1 MSFILQSVI
10 DDWEK
15 EVNEKSRIIMK
26 KIAYYGRNGLLLQM
40 GVFVVTGTISL
51 SQGGTKYE
59 TDLLI
64 AHKNYNSAAFSNDI
78 GLIRVKID
86 IEFSKTV
93 GSISLPTS
101 DFDKE
106 NYPCKLSGWGSTS
119 MGSSLPDKLQEL
131 DLLVIAQNE
140 CKTVDNM
147 ITTDHICTYT
157 KSGEGACHG
166 LDF

>member
-1 MSFILQSVI
+1 FYLKAREIPRVVGGSVASEGSHPYQVSLRTKSGSHFCGGVIIDKRWILTAAHCIVGDQPS
-10 DDWEK
+10 
-15 EVNEKSRIIMK
+15 S
-26 KIAYYGRNGLLLQM
+26 
-40 GVFVVTGTISL
+40 VFVVTGTISL

-140 CKTVDNM
+140 CSQYAYN
-147 ITTDHICTYT
+147 
-157 KSGEGACHG
+157 A
-166 LDF
+166 